1 MSERIVAIVGR
12 PNVGKSALFNRLA
25 GRKISIVHD
34 MPGVTRD
41 RIATTCKLGNYP
53 FTIFDTGG
61 IGSNV
66 DASFTDQVH
75 AEVDIAVETADVLL
89 FVVDGQSG
97 LNPID
102 EELARQLRRV
112 RKPVILVINKIDV
125 DQHAP
130 NAVEFSRLG
139 FEHHIAISAEH
150 NRAIEPLV
158 AWAERLLPPHDFAL
172 AEAEA
177 LKEPVKIAIVGR
189 PNVGKSSL
197 TNMILQDERTIVSE
211 IAGTTRD
218 AIDIPYQRHGCDYL
232 LIDTAGIRPRGKV
245 SSSVEVFS
253 VMRSES
259 SIRRADLC
267 LLVIDASMGV
277 TAQDKK
283 IAGLIQEARKPCV
296 VAVNKWDLVKDK
308 TDDKEALNEFLADLR
323 AELFFL
329 DYAPVLLASAKTGAE
344 MTRIFKTIERIRNEA
359 QNRIGTG
366 PLNRLLAAAAT
377 AHPAPA
383 QAGRRFKILYGTLA
397 ATRTRSPIP
406 IPEIVLFC
414 NDEKLLVES
423 YRRFLEAR
431 IRESWPC
438 TGLPLLFH
446 LRPREVKGSAKQAA
460 RGRKGGEQK
469 PKTPRSEEHASRKKR
484 DLYPAGKK
492 RPSRGI
498 TGRRQGG

>member
-1 MSERIVAIVGR
+1 MPERIVAIVGR

-41 RIATTCKLGNYP
+41 RIATTCKIGNFP

-66 DASFTDQVH
+66 DASFTEQVH

-112 RKPVILVINKIDV
+112 RKPVLLVINKIDV

-139 FEHHIAISAEH
+139 FENHIAISAEH

-158 AWAERLLPPHDFAL
+158 AWTERLLPSPDHAR

-177 LKEPVKIAIVGR
+177 LKQPVKIAIVGR

-197 TNMILQDERTIVSE
+197 TNMVLQDERTIVSE
-211 IAGTTRD
+211 ISGTTRD
-218 AIDIPYQRHGCDYL
+218 AIDIPYARHGSDYI

-259 SIRRADLC
+259 SIRRADIC
-267 LLVIDASMGV
+267 LLVLDASMGV

-296 VAVNKWDLVKDK
+296 VAVNKWDLVKEK
-308 TDDKEALNEFLADLR
+308 TDDKASLTEFLDDLR

-344 MTRIFKTIERIRNEA
+344 MTRIFKTIERIKKEA
-359 QNRIGTG
+359 QDRIGTG
-366 PLNRLLAAAAT
+366 PLNRLLAAATT
-377 AHPAPA
+377 AHPSPM

-397 ATRTRSPIP
+397 DTRTRSPIP

-431 IRESWPC
+431 IREAWPC

-460 RGRKGGEQK
+460 RGRKGGGEQK
-469 PKTPRSEEHASRKKR
+469 PKTPRAQEHASRKR
-484 DLYPAGKK
+484 DMYPAGKK
-492 RPSRGI
+492 RPARGV